1 MSVQQIQLTNIH
13 PMPQPR
19 QYICNSCILPE
30 GNRNYCLV
38 DKNEV
43 DYFVSQKEKS
53 LPYLADILQ
62 HSQNEAQVTE
72 TLLILDRMSNV
83 SVT

>member
-53 LPYLADILQ
+53 LP
-62 HSQNEAQVTE
+62 
-72 TLLILDRMSNV
+72 
-83 SVT
+83 

>member
-38 DKNEV
+38 DKM
-43 DYFVSQKEKS
+43 KWI
-53 LPYLADILQ
+53 ILLVKKK
-62 HSQNEAQVTE
+62 N
-72 TLLILDRMSNV
+72 LFLI
-83 SVT
+83 